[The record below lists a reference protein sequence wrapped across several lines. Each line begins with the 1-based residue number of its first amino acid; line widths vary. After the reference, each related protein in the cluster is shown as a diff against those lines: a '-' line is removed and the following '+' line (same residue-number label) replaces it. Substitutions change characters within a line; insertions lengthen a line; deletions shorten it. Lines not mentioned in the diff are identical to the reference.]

1 MEILS
6 EVVPQIFCLKLNIF
20 DCELDLDGLDNL
32 EEDTWEGMDLGQNFE
47 TTLSDGE
54 TVELVS
60 NGKCK
65 VVTLANRKEFSRLVR
80 KARMTENVDQV
91 YVIKERVRM
100 SSIVGIGGPG
110 KTFPFF
116 FSPIFLLYKI
126 GSYFSQLMLLLI
138 LWPFS

>member
-1 MEILS
+1 MGEVYIDFSKFEIEILHDLVS
-6 EVVPQIFCLKLNIF
+6 QMFCVRLSIFY
-20 DCELDLDGLDNL
+20 CELDLDGLDNL

-100 SSIVGIGGPG
+100 NTIVGIGGPG

-116 FSPIFLLYKI
+116 SSPISLCAQ
-126 GSYFSQLMLLLI
+126 SRN
-138 LWPFS
+138 

>member
-1 MEILS
+1 M
-6 EVVPQIFCLKLNIF
+6 NIF

-91 YVIKERVRM
+91 YVIKKRVRM
-100 SSIVGIGGPG
+100 NTIVGIGGPG
-110 KTFPFF
+110 KTFPFLLAPS
-116 FSPIFLLYKI
+116 FSFTK
-126 GSYFSQLMLLLI
+126 
-138 LWPFS
+138 